1 MYDVKSWLKPHMEQL
16 HNHSH
21 PHIFRFRKA
30 SDGCCY
36 MQYKQWRHSEWE
48 PPSHHGIKILKVH
61 CMQSYKILFNAHS
74 VCADVL
80 PPGFVGTNVVVICN
94 HLMCGIWCVTCVKA
108 YFL

>member
-1 MYDVKSWLKPHMEQL
+1 
-16 HNHSH
+16 
-21 PHIFRFRKA
+21 
-30 SDGCCY
+30 
-36 MQYKQWRHSEWE
+36 
-48 PPSHHGIKILKVH
+48 
-61 CMQSYKILFNAHS
+61 MQSYKILFNAHS